1 MGAACPGASGDC
13 RPHDG
18 GAASGRRRGVGRAP
32 AGEAGTAGLGIARI
46 AGRSLKPACRVAHLG
61 RSACARFRPSSS
73 AGLPGANLGFP
84 GRRPCATG
92 WLRADLGLARGGSV
106 VARSVLGSSGCAG
119 AVVGRACRAAARAR
133 ARGGPTG
140 VSDSALVESA
150 RGSLVGR
157 RAACSSR
164 ARGTGPGTPRLDRLG
179 RAAGIRSR
187 AAGDRGAVVGHP
199 QDRGTGGPAR
209 PFVGCAS
216 AAAPRLGHAL
226 GARAC
231 VVPATGRSPATAT
244 ERRPGARL
252 VGSRRS

>member
-1 MGAACPGASGDC
+1 M
-13 RPHDG
+13 
-18 GAASGRRRGVGRAP
+18 GRA
-32 AGEAGTAGLGIARI
+32 AAREAGTARLGIARI
-46 AGRSLKPACRVAHLG
+46 AGRSLKPARRVAHMG
-61 RSACARFRPSSS
+61 RSACARFRSSSS
-73 AGLPGANLGFP
+73 AGLRGANLGFP
-84 GRRPCATG
+84 RRRARATG

-106 VARSVLGSSGCAG
+106 VARTVLGSSGCAG

-164 ARGTGPGTPRLDRLG
+164 ARGTSPGTPRLDRLG
-179 RAAGIRSR
+179 GAAGVRRR
-187 AAGDRGAVVGHP
+187 AAGDRGAVVGHS

-209 PFVGCAS
+209 PFVGSAS
-216 AAAPRLGHAL
+216 ATATCLGRAF
-226 GARAC
+226 GARPCA
-231 VVPATGRSPATAT
+231 VPATGRSPATAT

-252 VGSRRS
+252 VGSRRG